1 MQRMRSPLKARL
13 LRLALAACTVGAVT
27 LSTVGSAGAQTPDDA
42 DEFGPAQKDAI
53 LTQVQDHIARRV
65 YVHGVE
71 FGEWPRHVA
80 RYANAIEDAQT
91 PDQFARALNE
101 ALERFGISHA
111 GIVPPRMARD
121 IGGVRAG
128 EIGIGVSLRPASGG
142 GLRVIGV
149 PDDSGAKGLLNP
161 GDVIL
166 TIDGKRAKD
175 EADLAGE
182 VDSVAVLRVRRVKG
196 GTTDEV
202 RVARKARA
210 PEFAPV
216 GFRLIDDDAAYIS
229 IATFADGYDEAT
241 IAQRFEEIKGRSHL
255 VLDLRGNGG
264 GRVTNFLHLLGFFFE
279 PGTRVGIPVGS
290 EDAAKFVLETGQ
302 PPSDAFLVA
311 AWMKGGYTIEE
322 DRAARFNGSV
332 AVLIDGGS
340 ASASECTA
348 SALRELRRAPLVGS
362 RSAGALLVSRFLAL
376 PGGFAMQAPVMD
388 YITVRGFRP
397 EGVGLAPDIEVRSR
411 DQEAAVTAALER
423 LRRHTP

>member
-1 MQRMRSPLKARL
+1 MLTMQHLLRARL
-13 LRLALAACTVGAVT
+13 RRIALAAVAIALCILNTEVAH
-27 LSTVGSAGAQTPDDA
+27 AWDDPE
-42 DEFGPAQKDAI
+42 EFGPALKEQI
-53 LTQVQDHIARRV
+53 LAQVQDHIARQV

-71 FGEWPRHVA
+71 FGDWPRHVA
-80 RYANAIEDAQT
+80 RYANAIENAQT

-111 GIVPPRMARD
+111 SIVPPRMARD
-121 IGGVRAG
+121 LGGASTS

-142 GLRVIGV
+142 GLRVVGV
-149 PDDSGAKGLLNP
+149 PDDSGASGLLNP

-166 TIDGKRAKD
+166 TIDGKRAKN

-182 VDSVAVLRVRRVKG
+182 VDSIALVRVRRVKG
-196 GTTDEV
+196 GATEEV
-202 RVARKARA
+202 GVTRKARA

-216 GFRLIDDDAAYIS
+216 GFRLVDDDAAYLS
-229 IATFADGYDEAT
+229 IATFSDGYDEAT
-241 IAQRFEEIKGRSHL
+241 IAQRFEEIKGRSFL

-264 GRVTNFLHLLGFFFE
+264 GRVTNFLHLLTFFFE

-290 EDAAKFVLETGQ
+290 EDAAKFVLSTGL

-311 AWMKGGYTIEE
+311 AWMKDGYVVEE
-322 DRAARFNGSV
+322 DRSARFAGAV

-362 RSAGALLVSRFLAL
+362 RSSGALLVSRFFPL

-397 EGVGLAPDIEVRSR
+397 EGVGLAPDITVRSR
-411 DQEAAVTAALER
+411 DHEEAVRIAIKH
-423 LRRHTP
+423 LRGQSP